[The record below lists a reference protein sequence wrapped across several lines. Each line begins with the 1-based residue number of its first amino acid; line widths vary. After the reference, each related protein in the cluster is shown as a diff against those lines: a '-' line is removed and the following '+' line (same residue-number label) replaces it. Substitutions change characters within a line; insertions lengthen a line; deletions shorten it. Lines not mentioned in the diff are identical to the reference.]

1 MTQVTSVPKGTPVV
15 LKNKGE
21 YTLAPVATPE
31 SSVEGNMLKAS
42 DGTVE
47 GSSSIFVL
55 AKPANKEVGF
65 YAVKE
70 GTTVAKGKAYLEIA
84 NADVKS
90 FAFSFAD
97 QADGIETF
105 STSTLKGESIYNLA
119 GQRIQ
124 KMQKG
129 INIVNGKKI
138 VLK

>member
-1 MTQVTSVPKGTPVV
+1 MTKVTSVPKGTPVV
-15 LKNKGE
+15 LKNEGE

-31 SSVEGNMLKAS
+31 SVDGNMLKAS

-97 QADGIETF
+97 QADGIETL
-105 STSTLKGESIYNLA
+105 STSTLKGENIFNIA

-129 INIVNGKKI
+129 INIVNGKKV